1 MNLNQFEHD
10 HDDYGMHKHV
20 SNEEVKKVFK
30 SVRDLFIQ
38 AAVLFMV
45 LGFVIGYDFSSR
57 KLDPYQFA
65 FLFLAAIITLVISVK
80 VLKDQPWKKENG
92 NS

>member
-1 MNLNQFEHD
+1 MNLNPNMFEHD

-20 SNEEVKKVFK
+20 SKEELKKTFK
-30 SVRDLFIQ
+30 LVRDLFIQ

-45 LGFVIGYDFSSR
+45 LGFVIGYDFSSG

-65 FLFLAAIITLVISVK
+65 FLFLTAIITLVISVK
-80 VLKDQPWKKENG
+80 VLKDQPWKRN
-92 NS
+92 NT